1 VRPVV
6 VCCWAGADPLT
17 MGSDAQS
24 KVDLQP
30 DEVDVTREKMNV
42 SIYIIN
48 ININI
53 YIFNK

>member
-30 DEVDVTREKMNV
+30 GEVDVTREKMNV

-48 ININI
+48 IYI